1 MDLARA
7 KQRLD
12 VALTASSTGIWE
24 ISLPS
29 GKIYLDDFSHSIFG
43 LYPGTFDGRY
53 ASLMEHVDDA
63 DREAVDTALR
73 VAMVRETDFSIEF
86 GIHTS
91 KGEKK
96 YLNARGQV
104 IYDADVTKRFT
115 GTITDIT
122 EKKQLELETEQL
134 KENQQQEIR
143 AASLQAEENAKRSIS
158 ESLHDSVGQIL
169 YAMRINL
176 EQLKEQQG
184 NPHYK
189 QASRLLDQA
198 VREVRDLSFELAPSI
213 LKDFGLMAT
222 LQEMS
227 RRLSNDSLAV
237 KVSGS
242 DVSHLEMPMMVNIYR
257 IVQELV
263 NNSIKHG
270 GASQV
275 NIHISNKKDTIDIR
289 VKDNGKG
296 FSVNKVAQSP
306 SGTGLSSIRNRI
318 NLYHGSMN
326 IESAPGKGT
335 NVFIQLKQ

>member
-1 MDLARA
+1 
-7 KQRLD
+7 
-12 VALTASSTGIWE
+12 
-24 ISLPS
+24 
-29 GKIYLDDFSHSIFG
+29 
-43 LYPGTFDGRY
+43 
-53 ASLMEHVDDA
+53 
-63 DREAVDTALR
+63 
-73 VAMVRETDFSIEF
+73 
-86 GIHTS
+86 
-91 KGEKK
+91 
-96 YLNARGQV
+96 
-104 IYDADVTKRFT
+104 
-115 GTITDIT
+115 
-122 EKKQLELETEQL
+122 
-134 KENQQQEIR
+134 
-143 AASLQAEENAKRSIS
+143 
-158 ESLHDSVGQIL
+158 
-169 YAMRINL
+169 
-176 EQLKEQQG
+176 
-184 NPHYK
+184 
-189 QASRLLDQA
+189 
-198 VREVRDLSFELAPSI
+198 
-213 LKDFGLMAT
+213 MAT